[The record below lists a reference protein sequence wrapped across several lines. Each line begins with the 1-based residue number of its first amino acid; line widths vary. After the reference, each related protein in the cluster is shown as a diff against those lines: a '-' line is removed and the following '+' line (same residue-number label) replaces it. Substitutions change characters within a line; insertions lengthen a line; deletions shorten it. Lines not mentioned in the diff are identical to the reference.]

1 MILAL
6 FAGAAVSAVS
16 VPETAYG
23 HIALTEEV
31 VAEELV
37 IQKLPQVTSAEH
49 VAYSNVSA
57 KSVGAS
63 PVKNSG
69 YNTEAA
75 VREYFSDIPV
85 MAEIARCEST
95 FRHTLADGSVLRGRV
110 DPADTGVMQINKRYH
125 LSSATAMNLNL
136 DSLYDNMA
144 YARHLYEKQGL
155 QPWSASAPC
164 WNRQVAS
171 I

>member
-6 FAGAAVSAVS
+6 FTGTIAGAVT

-23 HIALTEEV
+23 HIAIQDKV
-31 VAEELV
+31 VAEELAEE
-37 IQKLPQVTSAEH
+37 LPH
-49 VAYSNVSA
+49 VPTQSLA
-57 KSVGAS
+57 KQGTDSTVASS
-63 PVKNSG
+63 PVKHSG
-69 YNTEAA
+69 TSTEAA

-95 FRHTLADGSVLRGRV
+95 FRHYLNDGSVLRGRV
-110 DPADTGVMQINKRYH
+110 DSADTGVMQINKRYH
-125 LSSATAMNLNL
+125 QGAANAMNLDL
-136 DSLYDNMA
+136 DNLYDNMA
-144 YARHLYEKQGL
+144 YARYLYNKQGL